1 MKRCWLCLWTMGLV
15 LILASALSAGEL
27 YQTIQFSPSEIGVS
41 QADGYQRVTVPRAVV
56 TGAPGSPEVPCLP
69 VMMAIPPTAT
79 LEKVEVVDLEQGI
92 LPGSYT
98 LHPAQPPTTFSG
110 PAPAFVGP
118 DPVVYNSTKPL
129 PGHYIEEAGTGTK
142 CGFRIGAARLYP
154 VQYVPA
160 TKQILFARR
169 IVLKFTYKEGTV
181 ASEVASPGQI
191 RMFGDDVRWLVSN
204 PQDVARF
211 APPLRLPGFA
221 GSAFL
226 PPGSFSEV
234 VISTTVNSGALT
246 GLRDTL
252 AKLVTW
258 RSKAGVRC
266 TLLTQEDIAA
276 TYAGRDTAERI
287 RNFIKDARTTWGTS
301 MFFIAS
307 RDVAPS
313 KAQHNWRR
321 AYGPVS
327 GYQEQFPADLYFSDL
342 NGSWDGDRDNIFGE
356 ATDSIDGYSD
366 VYIGR
371 ITLDSTIEAS
381 KYLRRMFTYEKTPGA
396 GFYQKAFLTND
407 VTFSN
412 EYNDTIRTI
421 TPTPPW
427 LDCRMYATGGDVAIT
442 PQGFRDTLNAGW
454 MYTAH
459 IGHGAPNAM
468 GSLYDC
474 THAIAQ
480 SNVGKPELIIAVCCH
495 PGAFDTSGVSGML
508 NGDCLAENMI
518 THAVNGW
525 VAVMFNSRYGWV
537 QVAESYNIRFFESM
551 LPAPQRNY
559 LRLGQCLGRA
569 KDFFVPLWTDATWGD
584 RHRWE
589 CYEKN
594 LFGDPGVP
602 LWNGAQPTNL
612 TVSYPAVVPVGP
624 SAFTVTVN
632 GDKAQIRGARVCAMK
647 GGETYATDTTDATGS
662 VILNISPLTPGN
674 LDVTVTARNFLPW
687 EGTALVRSSGA
698 YVGVLRTSIN
708 DPGPG
713 GNGDG
718 IINPSETVFMPT
730 WVKNFGTQPANN
742 VVAKLRS
749 TTSYATVLDSVANC
763 GNLAAGDSFYINPGY
778 RFTAAP
784 SCTNGVAL
792 TFNIVCRDAND
803 SIWTTPV
810 SKTVGTAVLGYE
822 SYWTA
827 DANHR
832 LDPGDS
838 TQMRIVLRNSG
849 FGNGYNVRGT
859 LRCADSRITITDSL
873 GTYGSIPHDTTGVN
887 DADRYTVKASS
898 SIPKETPIPFV
909 VHLVA
914 DGGYVVDR
922 SFTIVVGTITAEDPQ
937 GPDPYGYYAYESTD
951 SMYLNRPTYS
961 WIELNPSRGGNGTT
975 VGISGDDMSLRQL
988 MRGTGGIRVRHYGAT
1003 SDSATICTNAWLSIA
1018 RTTYAYYS
1026 NAALP
1031 STSFVPNG
1039 VAIFW
1044 DDLTV
1049 SGTGT
1054 CWYRRDANQRFI
1066 VEWDSVPTLGGSY
1079 AGTFEIIVMDTSL
1092 TPGTA
1097 NTRDSEIIL
1106 QWKNASAISSMT
1118 VGQQNAAMTVG
1129 LCPFNNGTYDR
1140 GMGAIVGGKALKFT
1154 TDPPRMVSGVEL
1166 EVATP
1171 RALPTAYGLAQSR
1184 PNPLTNRALIGYA
1197 LPKDSKVALRV
1208 YNVSGQMVREL
1219 VNSEEKAGW
1228 KEAAWDG
1235 RDAKGHV
1242 LSSGV
1247 YFYRLEA
1254 SGYTATRKL
1263 VVVR

>member
-1 MKRCWLCLWTMGLV
+1 
-15 LILASALSAGEL
+15 
-27 YQTIQFSPSEIGVS
+27 
-41 QADGYQRVTVPRAVV
+41 VV

-204 PQDVARF
+204 SQDVARF
-211 APPLRLPGFA
+211 APPLRMPGFA

-252 AKLVTW
+252 AKLVNW

-287 RNFIKDARTTWGTS
+287 RNFIKDARTTWGTQ
-301 MFFIAS
+301 MVFIAS

-313 KAQHNWRR
+313 KAQDNWRR

-327 GYQEQFPADLYFSDL
+327 GYQDQFPADLYFSDL

-371 ITLDSTIEAS
+371 ITLDSTFEAS
-381 KYLRRMFTYEKTPGA
+381 KYLRRMFTYEKAPGV

-569 KDFFVPLWTDATWGD
+569 KDFFVPLWTDVTWGD

-647 GGETYATDTTDATGS
+647 DGETYATDTTDATGS

-778 RFTAAP
+778 RFTATP

-914 DGGYVVDR
+914 DGGYIVDR

-937 GPDPYGYYAYESTD
+937 GPDTYGYYAYESTD
-951 SMYLNRPTYS
+951 SMYLNRPTYA
-961 WIELNPSRGGNGTT
+961 WIELNPSRGGTGTAGPTGDDVNIRVAPGIRARAYGTHANNITMSTNGFIAISDAT
-975 VGISGDDMSLRQL
+975 VG
-988 MRGTGGIRVRHYGAT
+988 TAV
-1003 SDSATICTNAWLSIA
+1003 TN
-1018 RTTYAYYS
+1018 Y
-1026 NAALP
+1026 ALP
-1031 STSFVPNG
+1031 SASFVANG
-1039 VAIFW
+1039 VAAFW
-1044 DDLTV
+1044 DDLNV
-1049 SGTGT
+1049 LGAGTT
-1054 CWYRRDANQRFI
+1054 WYRSDANQRFI
-1066 VEWDSVPTLGGSY
+1066 AQWDSVVTWSGSLPV
-1079 AGTFEIIVMDTSL
+1079 GSFEIIVYDTSL
-1092 TPGTA
+1092 TPLTA
-1097 NTRDSEIIL
+1097 NTRDCEVVL
-1106 QWKNASAISSMT
+1106 QWRLASNMGSMT
-1118 VGQQNAAMTVG
+1118 VGQQNTATTVG
-1129 LCPFNNGTYDR
+1129 LNCFFNGTYDLQ
-1140 GMGAIVGGKALKFT
+1140 MAPITGGRATKFT
-1154 TDPPRMVSGVEL
+1154 TDPPRPTGVEAGPVFSNLPLRFALGPAVPNPSRGNVGISYDLPVETQVSLKVYNLSGQLVRSLVSG
-1166 EVATP
+1166 
-1171 RALPTAYGLAQSR
+1171 
-1184 PNPLTNRALIGYA
+1184 
-1197 LPKDSKVALRV
+1197 K
-1208 YNVSGQMVREL
+1208 
-1219 VNSEEKAGW
+1219 EKAGY
-1228 KEAAWDG
+1228 KHVSWDG
-1235 RDAKGHV
+1235 RSENGSRT
-1242 LSSGV
+1242 SSGV

-1254 SGYTATRKL
+1254 GSFTATRKM